1 MRQKIEKV
9 LQKIYGIALMIS
21 FFAGLLPL
29 FPFIAAII
37 IGGGEGGTGEAI
49 GTWLYKQYYPWV
61 IALASIAVLI
71 GLVAMYVGK
80 KEAFSTKSFGID
92 KKKEE
97 TKEAVPEPVP
107 EDAAEAVK
115 EASTAE
121 TGEEVPE
128 DT

>member
-1 MRQKIEKV
+1 MREKVEKV
-9 LQKIYGIALMIS
+9 LQKIYGITLTIS

-29 FPFIAAII
+29 IPFVIAII

-49 GTWLYKQYYPWV
+49 STWLYKEYYPWV
-61 IALASIAVLI
+61 IALASIAILI

-97 TKEAVPEPVP
+97 K
-107 EDAAEAVK
+107 K
-115 EASTAE
+115 
-121 TGEEVPE
+121 
-128 DT
+128 